1 MLVNDSDR
9 ISALAELQS
18 DLNKEVFIMRQVVAA
33 LLQKLPQE
41 EQYEI
46 MNATGFRLIPME
58 HD

>member
-1 MLVNDSDR
+1 MNDSDR